1 MALDDMAVFAR
12 TNRLVDALQKEIR
25 QAGIATQRLSNDDA
39 APAGPGVRFT
49 TMHRAKGLEFKVVF
63 VADCSSEEL
72 PLRSNLDRLAD
83 PRIAKTLSPVNAGC
97 ST

>member
-1 MALDDMAVFAR
+1 M
-12 TNRLVDALQKEIR
+12 R

-49 TMHRAKGLEFKVVF
+49 TVHRAKGLEFKVVF

-72 PLRSNLDRLAD
+72 PLRSNLDRIADLQDREDVLACERQLLYVSR
-83 PRIAKTLSPVNAGC
+83 PRPRRAVRDLGG
-97 ST
+97 